1 TACLR
6 PGDFLGPVCAPG
18 GMHMS
23 TTKFFPPGR
32 RRPLQ
37 GPFVHLLGLV
47 ACMFIESRRPAGTTT
62 CLLSFA
68 RGDHKN
74 KGRKAFPP
82 VIPRDRPGM
91 SGHRPL
97 TRSVRM
103 ARRAAMG
110 ACSA

>member
-1 TACLR
+1 
-6 PGDFLGPVCAPG
+6 
-18 GMHMS
+18 
-23 TTKFFPPGR
+23 
-32 RRPLQ
+32 
-37 GPFVHLLGLV
+37 PFVHLLGLV

-68 RGDHKN
+68 GGDHKN

-110 ACSA
+110 ACSVPRPGCPGKSAPSADCPDQCIGHNTGVPL